1 MSKVDDGASD
11 AEAIERQELSR
22 VVVSFSGITD
32 PAAIGLRIEDSA
44 DIFPLRLDQDEGSWV
59 KVEERPVAVEVA
71 GASAAGLQIGVG
83 MQPISVAWAGQKKTI
98 STAADWH
105 AAVDAVFASKGAAVD
120 FAVTFQRSSPPML
133 MPGWARK
140 ALRKKQNTR
149 FTSEQRDFLNLMFS
163 QGGGKGERMRPKKV
177 VRLMREKIIFHSQ
190 VHPVT
195 GKSLV
200 LSQTQVASYFSR
212 QASKLK
218 KLVLAY
224 HMKEAAGAGDDGG
237 GSDGGDG
244 GGGDGGD
251 GEGGGDG
258 SGDDGDYSAY
268 KVAELKDMCR
278 ARSLPV
284 SGKKSALIERLQKAD
299 SEGEESQE
307 ESEESE
313 ESQESEGGESEDG
326 ESEGEDNDD

>member
-177 VRLMREKIIFHSQ
+177 VRLMRENNF
-190 VHPVT
+190 P
-195 GKSLV
+195 
-200 LSQTQVASYFSR
+200 F
-212 QASKLK
+212 
-218 KLVLAY
+218 
-224 HMKEAAGAGDDGG
+224 AGASRHWQIAGVIADAGG
-237 GSDGGDG
+237 IILLTPSEQAQEIGVGIPH
-244 GGGDGGD
+244 
-251 GEGGGDG
+251 EGG
-258 SGDDGDYSAY
+258 
-268 KVAELKDMCR
+268 R
-278 ARSLPV
+278 R
-284 SGKKSALIERLQKAD
+284 RR
-299 SEGEESQE
+299 
-307 ESEESE
+307 
-313 ESQESEGGESEDG
+313 
-326 ESEGEDNDD
+326 